1 MRFPFNGK
9 GPHQRG
15 RDIMIF
21 ILRAVAYEGSI
32 PIMVKIPCL
41 FFQLKNE
48 CPIVGILH
56 SRTVICSCD
65 IHHTCDKSISL
76 CGTGIV
82 VPFLAVTKF

>member
-1 MRFPFNGK
+1 MGK
-9 GPHQRG
+9 ALTKEVGTLWFLSLEQLP
-15 RDIMIF
+15 
-21 ILRAVAYEGSI
+21 LYEGSI

-41 FFQLKNE
+41 FFPLKNE

-65 IHHTCDKSISL
+65 IHHICDESISL

-82 VPFLAVTKF
+82 VSFLAVTKF